1 MSSLGLY
8 LNCLRRRLLYDVTNP
23 RILVM
28 NLCPKELV
36 PCFGFGYVEFLK
48 LYQCS
53 CLTASMDRSVQAD
66 CSRSFR
72 IRWMAVGVVINEIT
86 SCGFCEL
93 LRVVSQL
100 PAKETALRCHKPTH
114 FSDEPVPEGVVPCFG
129 FGYVEFLKLYQ
140 CSCLTASMDRS
151 VQADCSRS
159 FRIRWMAVG
168 VVINEITSCGFCE
181 LLRVVSQL
189 PAKETALRCHKPT
202 HFSDEPVPEG
212 VSALLWFWLCRVSKT
227 LPMLVPDCFNGSISA
242 SRL

>member
-23 RILVM
+23 RTLVM

-36 PCFGFGYVEFLK
+36 
-48 LYQCS
+48 S
-53 CLTASMDRSVQAD
+53 
-66 CSRSFR
+66 
-72 IRWMAVGVVINEIT
+72 
-86 SCGFCEL
+86 
-93 LRVVSQL
+93 
-100 PAKETALRCHKPTH
+100 
-114 FSDEPVPEGVVPCFG
+114 CFG